1 MKEYKKKIEP
11 NLIVTPV
18 VEEEEEKIDI
28 HSMEVAVE
36 RVQAGLIG
44 TLRIEDDCNRPLFKK
59 GDLVHIRYPSKLQI
73 KDIVL
78 YQSHDAYF
86 LRRII
91 KTRED
96 DIFVAGD
103 NEKEYHIIQKE
114 DVVGKVILRQRKNKM
129 LSFSLAPKKKI
140 YTFKKVN
147 LAFLRLGNRIIDHEQ
162 EVTNES
168 LELAAQSAVENKTL
182 FENRTEIKTNIDLDS
197 DLASFLNPDTLVLE
211 LRGASQ
217 AKNDISQQQFSST
230 IEEIIEEVEY
240 IDAEA
245 EAEIE
250 GEIQYVDEDGNVIEN
265 VEGVEYVEV
274 EEEVDQEDE
283 ALEPEDEEL
292 E

>member
-18 VEEEEEKIDI
+18 VEDEEEKIDI

-44 TLRIEDDCNRPLFKK
+44 TLRIEDDCNHPLFKK

-129 LSFSLAPKKKI
+129 LSFSLAPKKRI

-168 LELAAQSAVENKTL
+168 LELAALSAVEN
-182 FENRTEIKTNIDLDS
+182 
-197 DLASFLNPDTLVLE
+197 
-211 LRGASQ
+211 
-217 AKNDISQQQFSST
+217 
-230 IEEIIEEVEY
+230 IIWK
-240 IDAEA
+240 
-245 EAEIE
+245 
-250 GEIQYVDEDGNVIEN
+250 
-265 VEGVEYVEV
+265 
-274 EEEVDQEDE
+274 
-283 ALEPEDEEL
+283 
-292 E
+292 

>member
-11 NLIVTPV
+11 NLIATPV

-44 TLRIEDDCNRPLFKK
+44 TLRIEDECNRPLFKK

-103 NEKEYHIIQKE
+103 NEKEYHIIKKE

-129 LSFSLAPKKKI
+129 LSFSLAPKKRI

-182 FENRTEIKTNIDLDS
+182 FENKTEIKTNIDLDS
-197 DLASFLNPDTLVLE
+197 DLASFLSPDTLVLE

-217 AKNDISQQQFSST
+217 AKNDISQQQYSST

>member
-11 NLIVTPV
+11 VIISPIAQ
-18 VEEEEEKIDI
+18 EEEEKIDI
-28 HSMEVAVE
+28 HSMDVAVE
-36 RVQAGLIG
+36 RIQAGLIG

-73 KDIVL
+73 KDLVL
-78 YQSHDAYF
+78 YQSHESYY

-114 DVVGKVILRQRKNKM
+114 DVIGKVILRQRKNKM
-129 LSFSLAPKKKI
+129 LSFSLAPKKRI

-182 FENRTEIKTNIDLDS
+182 FENKTEIKTNIDLDS
-197 DLASFLNPDTLVLE
+197 DLASFLSPDALVLE
-211 LRGASQ
+211 LRGASAKKDINQ
-217 AKNDISQQQFSST
+217 AQHSST
-230 IEEIIEEVEY
+230 IDEIIEEVE
-240 IDAEA
+240 IEEQEA
-245 EAEIE
+245 ETTE
-250 GEIQYVDEDGNVIEN
+250 EIQYVDEDGNIIEN
-265 VEGVEYVEV
+265 VDGVEYVEV
-274 EEEVDQEDE
+274 EQEEVVEELQAETQEDID
-283 ALEPEDEEL
+283 DEE
-292 E
+292 